1 MNYAP
6 HSPCR
11 FFFPFLL
18 LLALLAVGVS
28 AHAQGNNAAD
38 RGRLLQSQT
47 QIPTTGVG
55 APSGVDQ
62 NYAAASPNDSDLGEQ
77 AILKRAEK
85 YQPFT
90 IEVGSPF
97 YYTSNVALVDRGKV
111 DDVIIAPVVGLT
123 YAPKFSKTLYG
134 DFSIRQ
140 QFFFYNDNTGFD
152 FASFDV
158 LAGLVYY
165 VPRLHNLTLR
175 ANFDYNRLTGT
186 HNFDSFFE
194 NYALQFSAEVP
205 IPIGRAQQI
214 SIGTDANISLYATPN
229 PPQRG
234 DFGAYVGYAVNVSR
248 SFSLDAAAR
257 LVVRPYY
264 QGSRTDVSEVIALSA
279 NYRIKDYL
287 TLSAIS
293 TFVANQSSRS
303 VFDYQVFNIG
313 GGVSLTWRF

>member
-1 MNYAP
+1 MNQAP
-6 HSPCR
+6 VFRSR
-11 FFFPFLL
+11 SFLPFI
-18 LLALLAVGVS
+18 LALSLAAS
-28 AHAQGNNAAD
+28 AGSVRAQATSAD
-38 RGRLLQSQT
+38 RARLLGSQA
-47 QIPTTGVG
+47 QIPTAGND
-55 APSGVDQ
+55 AANGVDQ
-62 NYAAASPNDSDLGEQ
+62 NYAAASPNDPDLGEQ
-77 AILKRAEK
+77 AILKRVDK

-90 IEVGSPF
+90 IETGVPF
-97 YYTSNVALVDRGKV
+97 YYTSNVALVDKGTV

-134 DFSIRQ
+134 AFSIRQ

-175 ANFDYNRLTGT
+175 ANLDYNRLTGT
-186 HNFDSFFE
+186 DDFDSFFE

-214 SIGTDANISLYATPN
+214 SIGTDANISLYANPN
-229 PPQRG
+229 PPQRS

-264 QGSRTDVSEVIALSA
+264 QGDRTDVSEVIALSA

-287 TLSAIS
+287 TVSAIS

-303 VFDYQVFNIG
+303 VFDYRVFNIG
-313 GGVSLTWRF
+313 GGVALTWKF